1 MPHFFGRDT
10 ARRVQARQS
19 RADGRFLRAHGRQA
33 SGVFGFA
40 HRPLWRVVGQR
51 GLIRIGSR
59 PHTLCLQQGPSKDE
73 SRPESGAARCFASLC
88 GYWLPMLV
96 PLFIWMY
103 AQTQRRR
110 PRLAVDLAK
119 ASQAASLQRSAA
131 RDAMFVWVSH
141 DSAIHSCARSSTR
154 RARRRDSKCCQRG
167 LGEARVFGSRCARG
181 TRTSTGPVEIRKA
194 GIENVSIVTHT
205 PLLPPDQKVVL
216 RFPPGFR
223 KPVPVRPITP

>member
-40 HRPLWRVVGQR
+40 HRPLWPVVGQR

-59 PHTLCLQQGPSKDE
+59 PHTLCPPARTVEG
-73 SRPESGAARCFASLC
+73 RVAAR
-88 GYWLPMLV
+88 
-96 PLFIWMY
+96 
-103 AQTQRRR
+103 TRRR
-110 PRLAVDLAK
+110 ALLRLAVWVLVADARTPVHLDVCPDAK
-119 ASQAASLQRSAA
+119 APPPLGRGSGEGEPSRVFAEERRETRCSYGAA
-131 RDAMFVWVSH
+131 
-141 DSAIHSCARSSTR
+141 AIVRSTR
-154 RARRRDSKCCQRG
+154 AREVRLDG
-167 LGEARVFGSRCARG
+167 LADEIRNAVNEGSEKRVYLEADARG

-194 GIENVSIVTHT
+194 GIENVSIVTNT